1 MQTLS
6 DIPELVRCFKYN
18 PPPKAQGKSASQVCH
33 LVMELME
40 VGLRLSDINCPVHCM
55 LHCLFTNQDKA
66 NHRIFTSLHIS
77 VQTYRGASSRQSRT
91 VGIDRQECWKGMLLV
106 H

>member
-18 PPPKAQGKSASQVCH
+18 PPPKAPGKSASQVCH

-40 VGLRLSDINCPVHCM
+40 VGITVCSCTAHCM
-55 LHCLFTNQDKA
+55 QKCSMCMRHMLAVAFFCALHSCLQIYACT
-66 NHRIFTSLHIS
+66 RIYKSYT
-77 VQTYRGASSRQSRT
+77 
-91 VGIDRQECWKGMLLV
+91 
-106 H
+106 

>member
-40 VGLRLSDINCPVHCM
+40 VGVTGPDALV
-55 LHCLFTNQDKA
+55 LHTACRSACLHST
-66 NHRIFTSLHIS
+66 
-77 VQTYRGASSRQSRT
+77 
-91 VGIDRQECWKGMLLV
+91 CWL
-106 H
+106 

>member
-1 MQTLS
+1 MVMVSAQEVQIMQTLS

-40 VGLRLSDINCPVHCM
+40 VRPTLSGAPCTVRRMRHCFSP
-55 LHCLFTNQDKA
+55 CDT
-66 NHRIFTSLHIS
+66 
-77 VQTYRGASSRQSRT
+77 
-91 VGIDRQECWKGMLLV
+91 C
-106 H
+106 

>member
-40 VGLRLSDINCPVHCM
+40 VRPTLSGAPCTVHCM
-55 LHCLFTNQDKA
+55 LHCFSTCG
-66 NHRIFTSLHIS
+66 T
-77 VQTYRGASSRQSRT
+77 
-91 VGIDRQECWKGMLLV
+91 C
-106 H
+106 

>member
-18 PPPKAQGKSASQVCH
+18 PPPKAQGRSTSQVCH

-40 VGLRLSDINCPVHCM
+40 VCLRLSGAPCA
-55 LHCLFTNQDKA
+55 LHAGLPIGCDTKLSIEFNLSAYIRLD
-66 NHRIFTSLHIS
+66 L
-77 VQTYRGASSRQSRT
+77 
-91 VGIDRQECWKGMLLV
+91 
-106 H
+106 